1 MADSSPDYAQQG
13 RPSRLGKLWLTSRNL
28 LILCGVLL
36 ILHALGG
43 IGTFKALTYSK
54 RTLRRPNPTVYLFHV
69 PAAQIRSALPPWCPD
84 IPCPPTPTPCLILN
98 SPSDGT
104 KYDFVQLDRTKS
116 DMYRWFGTPLEYK
129 ADYLLTVTPESDSQT
144 KVEISTSESNVLLAT
159 NVGIHGGDYLDDV
172 APTTIEEYRY
182 LLVIG
187 SKVGEQGMPPLRLP
201 Q

>member
-13 RPSRLGKLWLTSRNL
+13 RPSRPGKPWLTSRNL

-36 ILHALGG
+36 FLHALGG
-43 IGTFKALTYSK
+43 IGTLKALTYSK
-54 RTLRRPNPTVYLFHV
+54 RTLKGPNPIVYLFHV
-69 PAAQIRSALPPWCPD
+69 PPAQIRSALPPWCPD
-84 IPCPPTPTPCLILN
+84 TPCPSSPTPCLILS

-116 DMYRWFGTPLEYK
+116 DVYRWFGRPLEYK
-129 ADYLLTVTPESDSQT
+129 AHYLVIVTRVSDSQT

-159 NVGIHGGDYLDDV
+159 NVGVHGGDYIDEV

-182 LLVIG
+182 LLMIG
-187 SKVGEQGMPPLRLP
+187 AKVGEQGMPPLRLP